1 MTPLPHT
8 PAFLN
13 AARRIVWFK
22 APEVALDDPIKLM
35 AYAMKHATDTDMKLL
50 PDHISADGLREA
62 IDQAP
67 PGTIDARSWSHW
79 NARIG
84 RIPAPPLPRRKL
96 E

>member
-1 MTPLPHT
+1 MIALPHT
-8 PAFLN
+8 PAFLA

-22 APEVALDDPIKLM
+22 PPQVALDNPIELM
-35 AYAMKHATDTDMKLL
+35 AYAMKHATDADMKLL
-50 PDHISADGLREA
+50 LDHIGADGLREA
-62 IDQAP
+62 IDQAS
-67 PGTIDARSWSHW
+67 PGIIDARSWSYW